1 MTFARTTMRA
11 VSTDK
16 DEYARKAQQYKS
28 KAEQLSVK
36 SSSSSYTNASILN
49 TRQEIKLTFRAA
61 ESFRISGQRFDSASS
76 YAKTASLFVEALHDP
91 HKGAE
96 LYTEAAATAEHV
108 DSSFANEY
116 YRKAITN
123 HCDSQDYDKAAML
136 EERIGNKYTQNK
148 DYELA
153 IDNYKRASML
163 YAAAN
168 NLDSADRV
176 LERAAYMLAKV
187 GKISDAAYTYQQ
199 LALSYSKQNLK
210 KFNVPVIML
219 KAGILLLSDCL
230 GQQKELDFSEVRDMM
245 EEIYKLDCRFG
256 ESSEHKFL
264 VDMIQCIVKS
274 DLDQFAD
281 YLFWY
286 NSIAEFDDITLLAL
300 ETIKDTITERS
311 KM

>member
-1 MTFARTTMRA
+1 MTFARTTLSV

-16 DEYARKAQQYKS
+16 DEYARKALQYKA

-36 SSSSSYTNASILN
+36 SKSTSYKTASILD
-49 TRQEIKLTFRAA
+49 TRQQIKLTLLAA
-61 ESFRISGQRFDSASS
+61 ESFRISGQRYDSASS
-76 YAKTASLFVEALHDP
+76 YAKTASLFVEALHDS

-108 DSSFANEY
+108 DSSFANQY
-116 YRKAITN
+116 YRKAVTN
-123 HCDSQDYDKAAML
+123 HCDSQEYDKAARL
-136 EERIGNKYTQNK
+136 EERMGNSYTQNK

-153 IDNYKRASML
+153 IDTHKRASKL
-163 YAAAN
+163 HAAAN
-168 NLDSADRV
+168 NLDSADRTV
-176 LERAAYMLAKV
+176 EREAYMLAKV
-187 GKISDAAYTYQQ
+187 GRLSDAAYTYQQ
-199 LALSYSKQNLK
+199 LAISYSKQNLK

-219 KAGILLLSDCL
+219 KASILLISECL
-230 GQQKELDFSEVRDMM
+230 GGKELAFSEVRDMM

-256 ESSEHKFL
+256 ESSEHQFL
-264 VDMIQCIVKS
+264 VDVIQCIVKS

-281 YLFWY
+281 CLFWY

>member
-16 DEYARKAQQYKS
+16 DEYARKAQQYKA

-49 TRQEIKLTFRAA
+49 TRQEIKLTLLAA
-61 ESFRISGQRFDSASS
+61 ESFRISGQRFDSANS

-91 HKGAE
+91 LRGAE

-116 YRKAITN
+116 FRKSITQYCN
-123 HCDSQDYDKAAML
+123 SQQYDKAAML
-136 EERIGNKYTQNK
+136 EERIGNNYTQNK

-153 IDNYKRASML
+153 IDVYKRASKL

-168 NLDSADRV
+168 NLDSADRT
-176 LERAAYMLAKV
+176 LERVAYMSAKV
-187 GKISDAAYTYQQ
+187 GKISEAAYTYQQ
-199 LALSYSKQNLK
+199 LAISYSKQNLK
-210 KFNVPVIML
+210 KFSIPSIMI
-219 KAGILLLSDCL
+219 KAGILLISSCL
-230 GQQKELDFSEVRDMM
+230 ESGKELDFSEVREMM
-245 EEIYKLDCRFG
+245 EKNDCRF
-256 ESSEHKFL
+256 ESRGHQFL
-264 VDMIQCIVKS
+264 VDVIQCVVKS
-274 DLDQFAD
+274 DLDKFAD
-281 YLFWY
+281 SLFWY
-286 NSIAEFDDITLLAL
+286 NSIAEFDGITLLAL